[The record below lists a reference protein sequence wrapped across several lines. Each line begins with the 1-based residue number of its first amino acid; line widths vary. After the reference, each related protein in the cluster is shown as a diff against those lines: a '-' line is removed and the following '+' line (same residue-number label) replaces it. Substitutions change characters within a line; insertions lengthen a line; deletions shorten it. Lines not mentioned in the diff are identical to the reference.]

1 MDYRLLSAR
10 RPRKRRYPGGNA
22 INAGRDIHRACSKPP
37 RCGRSTSASLQQ
49 QHAVIRTRS
58 AGAIATAVKLPP
70 LGKSARRKRETRF
83 GGAEGEGALVG
94 LRLITSAPTM
104 VGSLSSLSSKTRV
117 TGGVA
122 GSTPG
127 GHVPVDFLS
136 GERFVP
142 SSAVSPL
149 KPPVER
155 RSLAAL
161 NSSRDRAD
169 FASPFSSG
177 NGDGRD
183 GCQRGRPLLLR
194 GTASFARIRAN
205 AISPLRT
212 PVARKPS
219 PESAKG
225 GVLQRPQAEGVSRS
239 GGGGSAGGG
248 DLRHSPHFLD
258 AGNSNRAPF
267 ATSNVERSSCHRRET
282 LEAEVDGC
290 TADGKEA
297 SPGMS
302 TRAGGAATGAVS
314 TVPHFLPSPAV
325 RQGF

>member
-1 MDYRLLSAR
+1 MR

-22 INAGRDIHRACSKPP
+22 INAGRNILRTCRKPP
-37 RCGRSTSASLQQ
+37 RFGASTSASLQQ
-49 QHAVIRTRS
+49 QHAVMRTRS

-83 GGAEGEGALVG
+83 GGGEGALVG

-104 VGSLSSLSSKTRV
+104 VGPSSSLSSKARV

-127 GHVPVDFLS
+127 GHVSVDFLS

-142 SSAVSPL
+142 AAAVSPL

-161 NSSRDRAD
+161 NSSRDHAD
-169 FASPFSSG
+169 FANPFLSG
-177 NGDGRD
+177 NGDSKD

-194 GTASFARIRAN
+194 GTARSARVRAN

-219 PESAKG
+219 PKSAEG
-225 GVLQRPQAEGVSRS
+225 GELQRPQAQGVSRS
-239 GGGGSAGGG
+239 GDSGSAGGG
-248 DLRHSPHFLD
+248 DF
-258 AGNSNRAPF
+258 
-267 ATSNVERSSCHRRET
+267 TSILS
-282 LEAEVDGC
+282 
-290 TADGKEA
+290 
-297 SPGMS
+297 
-302 TRAGGAATGAVS
+302 
-314 TVPHFLPSPAV
+314 
-325 RQGF
+325 